1 MTTEELIKALRE
13 KPSRDNRALL
23 DEAVERIEKFS
34 KELDELAEEHS
45 DLIVEK
51 DELFDIAERQKA
63 EIERLKATVDVA
75 EKHVTPFFFMSAF
88 DKHIEKAKADAVKEF
103 AERLKQEMEDF
114 ARIDFNGSTY
124 YGIGLHH
131 IDSLVEEFTEGQE

>member
-23 DEAVERIEKFS
+23 DEAAERIEKLS

-63 EIERLKATVDVA
+63 EIEGFEKLEDRLRAEKADVMYFKQQLKA
-75 EKHVTPFFFMSAF
+75 E
-88 DKHIEKAKADAVKEF
+88 AVKKF
-103 AERLKQEMEDF
+103 AKMLKQEMEDF

-131 IDSLVEEFTEGQE
+131 IDNLVKEFTEGKTDD